1 MKSAI
6 AFCYLHSK
14 LFHFSLIR
22 LFLLQ
27 IKTGPVSLL
36 NLFYMILKDHRP
48 IYHCMTNGRCTFL
61 QLLTF
66 RFRQHIVCD
75 MSRWKKK
82 TICTIYRVKWRE
94 RECLFVIVY
103 KWNWW
108 IVWTRFV
115 VLQHFCSHFYLFAV
129 VATRHCFSHLIMV
142 CLHRRYM
149 FHRN

>member
-36 NLFYMILKDHRP
+36 DLFYMILKDHRP

-75 MSRWKKK
+75 MSRSKKK
-82 TICTIYRVKWRE
+82 K
-94 RECLFVIVY
+94 
-103 KWNWW
+103 
-108 IVWTRFV
+108 
-115 VLQHFCSHFYLFAV
+115 LFAPYIALNDAKESV
-129 VATRHCFSHLIMV
+129 FL
-142 CLHRRYM
+142 
-149 FHRN
+149 